1 MTYGKG
7 GSRSRLLLILGLLML
22 GHLFINPIQYNLPI
36 HYFYFMKH
44 RTTFYDRFFERHVEA
59 KCAMIFSKFG
69 YSYSL

>member
-1 MTYGKG
+1 MTCGRG

-44 RTTFYDRFFERHVEA
+44 RIAFYDIIFERHVEP
-59 KCAMIFSKFG
+59 KCAI
-69 YSYSL
+69 